1 MKDMKKK
8 LELRSQNIKSLE
20 EKRAGLVID
29 MEGLISKAKEEV
41 RAMTEDETVK
51 FEDVEKQIKA
61 IDKTIDIEKRA
72 RELDIKEGEKKKEE
86 KNKTPEGDDPE
97 IRAFD
102 NYIRGVIE
110 ERTDVNL
117 TVGNNGAVIPKTIAN
132 KIIEKVKELSPIYEK
147 ATKFN
152 TKGEL
157 SFPVYDEATQ
167 KITCAYQAEFAALQS
182 TSGKF
187 TTIALTGYLA
197 GALSK
202 VSLSLVNNS
211 DFNLVDYV
219 VSKMAEAIAVF
230 LEKELL
236 IGTASKMTGALSST
250 NVVTTAAATAIT
262 ADELIDVQME
272 VPQILQPGALW
283 IMARST
289 FKAVRKLKDGDGNYL
304 LNKDATMEFGWE
316 LLGKPVYISESM
328 PTIAASAKAI
338 LYGDV
343 SGLYV
348 KLAENVNV
356 QVLRERYA
364 DEHAVGVIGWVEADS
379 KIVETQKLAVLQC
392 KSA

>member
-1 MKDMKKK
+1 MKYIEKK
-8 LELRSQNIKSLE
+8 LELRAGNIKSLE
-20 EKRAGLVID
+20 EKRAALVED
-29 MEGLISKAKEEV
+29 MEKLVNSAKNEV
-41 RAMTEDETVK
+41 RAMTEDETTK
-51 FEDVEKQIKA
+51 FDDLEKQIKS

-72 RELDIKEGEKKKEE
+72 RELDIKESKEKQEEQKKVG
-86 KNKTPEGDDPE
+86 GDDPE
-97 IRAFD
+97 VRAFD

-110 ERTDVNL
+110 ERADVNL

-132 KIIEKVKELSPIYEK
+132 KIIEKVKELSPIYQK

-157 SFPVYDEATQ
+157 SFPVYDESTQ
-167 KITCAYQAEFAALQS
+167 KITCAYQDEFASLTS

-187 TTIALTGYLA
+187 TSVALKGFLS

-219 VSKMAEAIAVF
+219 VLKMAQAIAEF

-236 IGTASKMTGALSST
+236 VGTPDKMTGALST
-250 NVVTTAAATAIT
+250 ANIVTTAASTAIT
-262 ADELIDVQME
+262 ADELIDLQME
-272 VPQILQPGALW
+272 LPQVFQKDAVW
-283 IMARST
+283 TMARST
-289 FKAVRKLKDGDGNYL
+289 FKAIRKLKDGDGNYL

-316 LLGKPVYISESM
+316 LLGKPVYISENM
-328 PTIAASAKAI
+328 PVIAAGAKPV
-338 LYGDV
+338 LYGDL
-343 SGLYV
+343 SGIYV
-348 KLAENVNV
+348 KLAEDVNV

-379 KIVETQKLAVLQC
+379 KIVETQKIAALKC
-392 KSA
+392 KDL

>member
-1 MKDMKKK
+1 MKYIEKK
-8 LELRSQNIKSLE
+8 LELRAGNIKSLE
-20 EKRAGLVID
+20 EKRVALVED
-29 MEGLISKAKEEV
+29 MEKLVNSAKSEV
-41 RAMTEDETVK
+41 RAMTEDETAK
-51 FEDVEKQIKA
+51 FDDLEKQIKS

-72 RELDIKEGEKKKEE
+72 RELDIKESKEKQEEKKKVG
-86 KNKTPEGDDPE
+86 GDDPE
-97 IRAFD
+97 VRAFD
-102 NYIRGVIE
+102 NYIRGVME
-110 ERTDVNL
+110 ERADVNL

-132 KIIEKVKELSPIYEK
+132 KIIEKVKELSPIYQK

-157 SFPVYDEATQ
+157 SFPVYDESTQ
-167 KITCAYQAEFAALQS
+167 KITCAYQDEFAALTS

-187 TTIALTGYLA
+187 TSVALKGFLS

-219 VSKMAEAIAVF
+219 ILKMAEAIAEF

-236 IGTASKMTGALSST
+236 VGTADKMTGALST
-250 NVVTTAAATAIT
+250 ANTVTTAASTAIT
-262 ADELIDVQME
+262 ADEIIDLQME
-272 VPQILQPGALW
+272 IPRVFQKNAEW
-283 IMARST
+283 TMARST
-289 FKAVRKLKDGDGNYL
+289 FKAIRKLKDGDGNYL

-328 PTIAASAKAI
+328 PVIAAGAKPV
-338 LYGDV
+338 LYGDL

-348 KLAENVNV
+348 KLAEDVNV

-379 KIVETQKLAVLQC
+379 KIVETQKIAALKC
-392 KSA
+392 KDL